1 MKSCPCR
8 YCEERT
14 MFCHSSCVDYVDWKK
29 DYEKAKADYVNERK
43 QIQVAFQEE
52 LQKMFDP
59 MARRA
64 QKQEAQE
71 DKKEDKKVEQ
81 SKPKKSPYTDFG
93 LGPAEV
99 YKPSFLKDGIIFW

>member
-1 MKSCPCR
+1 
-8 YCEERT
+8 
-14 MFCHSSCVDYVDWKK
+14 
-29 DYEKAKADYVNERK
+29 
-43 QIQVAFQEE
+43 
-52 LQKMFDP
+52 MFDP
-59 MARRA
+59 MNRKA
-64 QKQEAQE
+64 QKQELQE